1 VSPPLFRLLVASA
14 AGSLGNPTRT
24 RLERRRGIVQITL
37 VLDTLLHR
45 FRDATRDVVERAAA
59 AVRTGTRPSPGPVIG
74 GLLRDVARS
83 RRELIAENMLL
94 RQQLI
99 VAARR
104 GKKPGFAAHERG
116 LLVALAHFVP
126 GWRDAVL
133 LVKPETVLRWHRAGF
148 RLFWRAKS
156 SMRARGVSTRRTP
169 PETVELI
176 RRLAK
181 ENPLWGA
188 ERIRG
193 ELLKVGIHVAKRT
206 IQKYMRQARGPHP
219 WGQSWSTF
227 LENHLHQIWAC
238 DLLQLCDIWFRPI
251 FAFFIVDV
259 GSRKVVHLGVTRSP
273 SATWVAQQ
281 LRNATPF
288 ATGPRFIIRDN
299 DDKFGLD
306 FERAAKA
313 AGIRV
318 VRTAVKAPRMN
329 SFCERFLGSVRWE
342 CLDHVMVLGEE
353 HLHRVLGE
361 YCFVYFN
368 RARPHQGI
376 GQLVPMGSSSANA
389 GNGPVTARAVLNGLH
404 HDYRRAA

>member
-1 VSPPLFRLLVASA
+1 MCISTCSGCLSRPPQDRSGIRRAQ
-14 AGSLGNPTRT
+14 T
-24 RLERRRGIVQITL
+24 LERRRGIVQITL

-45 FRDATRDVVERAAA
+45 FRDAARAVAERAAA
-59 AVRTGTRPSPGPVIG
+59 AVRTGTRPSPSPVVS
-74 GLLRDVARS
+74 GLLRDVTRS
-83 RRELIAENMLL
+83 RGELVAENMLL

-99 VAARR
+99 VAARQV
-104 GKKPGFAAHERG
+104 KKPRFAAHERG
-116 LLVALAHFVP
+116 LLVALAHFV
-126 GWRDAVL
+126 
-133 LVKPETVLRWHRAGF
+133 
-148 RLFWRAKS
+148 
-156 SMRARGVSTRRTP
+156 P

-238 DLLQLCDIWFRPI
+238 DFLQLYDIWFRPI

-299 DDKFGLD
+299 DDKFGPD

-313 AGIRV
+313 AGVRV

-329 SFCERFLGSVRWE
+329 SFCERFLGSVRRELPLREASASSSVRASGRDAWAPP
-342 CLDHVMVLGEE
+342 
-353 HLHRVLGE
+353 R
-361 YCFVYFN
+361 
-368 RARPHQGI
+368 RQAQQPSAAARPDGNRR
-376 GQLVPMGSSSANA
+376 GSVCGASGSGEVSA
-389 GNGPVTARAVLNGLH
+389 V
-404 HDYRRAA
+404 AA